1 MYLNSDY
8 CYTVHKAHH
17 QDLLR
22 EAERSRL
29 LRTATND
36 ASLGANF
43 VRRIAAG
50 VESLLHVRRQRSLTV
65 REVIQ

>member
-1 MYLNSDY
+1 MYLYSDY
-8 CYTVHKAHH
+8 CYLVHKDHY

-22 EAERSRL
+22 EAERRRL
-29 LRTATND
+29 LRTAADD
-36 ASLGANF
+36 ASLRSHF
-43 VRRIAAG
+43 VRRIAAA